1 MEVKELKSKGLKREF
16 SITVSKDDLKDKKI
30 RKLQDIASKA
40 KIDGFRPG
48 KVPTSHIEKLYGQSV
63 MVEVIE
69 EKVSE
74 ASQNVLKERDLKAAV
89 KPDVKLDSDM
99 NDIIEKNK
107 DLVFTMNC
115 EVLPEIVI
123 TDFSKIKLDK
133 PVSKP
138 QEKDIND
145 ALEYLAKQNKSYKE
159 VSEKTKSKDG
169 DQVTIDYVGKID
181 NIAFEGGTASDANLV
196 LGSKSFIDNFEE
208 QLIGLK
214 QGDNKLVKVKFPEN
228 YQSPDLAGKEATFDV
243 NIKKVSK
250 AEESKDS
257 DKDKKK
263 TAADVLLE
271 LDGPDADAKQKVV
284 KAKGSKNVNSGIV
297 HVLATFNNT
306 IVTISDKRGNVIGW
320 STAGKMGFRGSRK
333 STAYAAQVV
342 SQDACR
348 QAMGH
353 GLKEADVKVKGP
365 GSGRESA
372 VRAVQGIGI
381 DVKSISDVTPIPH
394 NGCRPKKARRV

>member
-1 MEVKELKSKGLKREF
+1 MA
-16 SITVSKDDLKDKKI
+16 D
-30 RKLQDIASKA
+30 
-40 KIDGFRPG
+40 
-48 KVPTSHIEKLYGQSV
+48 
-63 MVEVIE
+63 E
-69 EKVSE
+69 EKEKPEEETPKAVEETPATEETPKAEEE
-74 ASQNVLKERDLKAAV
+74 APKA
-89 KPDVKLDSDM
+89 
-99 NDIIEKNK
+99 
-107 DLVFTMNC
+107 
-115 EVLPEIVI
+115 
-123 TDFSKIKLDK
+123 
-133 PVSKP
+133 
-138 QEKDIND
+138 
-145 ALEYLAKQNKSYKE
+145 
-159 VSEKTKSKDG
+159 
-169 DQVTIDYVGKID
+169 
-181 NIAFEGGTASDANLV
+181 
-196 LGSKSFIDNFEE
+196 EE
-208 QLIGLK
+208 
-214 QGDNKLVKVKFPEN
+214 
-228 YQSPDLAGKEATFDV
+228 EAP
-243 NIKKVSK
+243 K